1 MQKTGNGLK
10 IESASIVFCVRHSSD
25 HPSRVQ
31 KLGEREKSITKD
43 RERVCRGRNTE
54 FAIDEDAL

>member
-31 KLGEREKSITKD
+31 KLGES
-43 RERVCRGRNTE
+43 G
-54 FAIDEDAL
+54 FAVGDIQSLRLMKMLFR

>member
-25 HPSRVQ
+25 HPSR
-31 KLGEREKSITKD
+31 EREKSITKD
-43 RERVCRGRNTE
+43 RERFCRGRNTE